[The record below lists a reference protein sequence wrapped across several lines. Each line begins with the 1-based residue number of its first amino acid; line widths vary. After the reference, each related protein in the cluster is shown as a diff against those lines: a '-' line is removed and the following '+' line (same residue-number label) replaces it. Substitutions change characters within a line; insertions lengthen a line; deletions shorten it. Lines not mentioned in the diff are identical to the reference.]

1 MATIQ
6 DIRAL
11 ELCIYEVV
19 EEYLDDNDGYD
30 HPVLH
35 VYWDNDQMKYSAEIT
50 DGLTGGEDDGVR
62 KSIKDQKTLCGNNRH
77 YRQHSYAAM
86 GIGLPLDAAGCCLF
100 DKNIIQIWTY
110 ENLHRNLSTM

>member
-35 VYWDNDQMKYSAEIT
+35 VYWDNDQMKYRAEIT
-50 DGLTGGEDDGVR
+50 DGLTGGEDDGVYDV
-62 KSIKDQKTLCGNNRH
+62 KSVIFEGDEDPEPDVDSISKIANSWLF
-77 YRQHSYAAM
+77 
-86 GIGLPLDAAGCCLF
+86 LD
-100 DKNIIQIWTY
+100 
-110 ENLHRNLSTM
+110 